1 MLHDVK
7 RVIRHIDRPFF
18 ERLGCTNPGE
28 VRKEIGDLLTESNA
42 LPSLFRRRDSIVRDF
57 EDLAKQSSEA
67 QVFEPWMGQ

>member
-1 MLHDVK
+1 MPHDVK
-7 RVIRHIDRPFF
+7 KVIRRIDRPFF
-18 ERLGCTNPGE
+18 ERLKALNRDE
-28 VRKEIGDLLTESNA
+28 VRKEIGDLLTENNA